1 MSTQNFLRRDLPIVL
16 IIVAA
21 IPMILSR
28 FITHPALTALNA
40 ELGWWSS
47 LINMT
52 AWGMGVIY
60 LFQGEYH
67 NTKLNPTITQY
78 LQFGTL
84 CVYSL
89 ILLILNIM
97 EGQQGD
103 TYSWFYMGTY
113 RPQSQAF
120 YGLMFL
126 YLCSA
131 GYRMLRLRSA
141 ESAVLAL
148 SGLIYICRSGSLFAL
163 YTPWIIPLGE
173 WLMNYPGK
181 AASTAAVMT
190 MAMGAVLIAV
200 RQTLGRERTAVDVM

>member
-1 MSTQNFLRRDLPIVL
+1 MSTKNFIKRDLPIVL
-16 IIVAA
+16 IIGTA
-21 IPMILSR
+21 IPMLLSR
-28 FITHPALTALNA
+28 FINHPTLTAINA

-47 LINMT
+47 LINMI

-67 NTKLNPTITQY
+67 NTKMNPTITQY

-84 CVYSL
+84 CFYSVV
-89 ILLILNIM
+89 LLVLNVL

-103 TYSWFYMGTY
+103 RYTWFYLGTY
-113 RPQSQAF
+113 KAQTQAF

-126 YLCSA
+126 YLVSA
-131 GYRMLRLRSA
+131 AYRMLRLRSA
-141 ESAVLAL
+141 ESTVLAL
-148 SGLIYICRSGSLFAL
+148 SGLIYVCRSGSLFAL
-163 YTPWIIPLGE
+163 YTPWMVPLGE

-190 MAMGAVLIAV
+190 MAMGSVLIAI
-200 RQTLGRERTAVDVM
+200 RQMLGRERTAVDVN